1 MEKFV
6 HIADEGAMIV
16 MGRYEQSTQEQSAY
30 QSEAALE
37 KSFIQ
42 KLVAQGYE
50 RLQINNEADLLANLR
65 LQLENLN
72 ELKPFLDRLR
82 EAHGEVTCRQ
92 AIRMAN
98 RLKEELDDFVIKS
111 GDEVLDNLG
120 HRALVAAFR
129 KGCLLYAANGMHWE
143 KAIEGFCRWS
153 LHYDLWLK
161 LHFFSDLIRNA
172 DCKVKTSRRGPS
184 NLLVQIK
191 TDTNGVF
198 TYQDAV
204 NMRLANGKEEDGTA
218 AMLNQWVSRGH
229 IERLPD
235 DHFRIIPKNDK

>member
-1 MEKFV
+1 
-6 HIADEGAMIV
+6 
-16 MGRYEQSTQEQSAY
+16 
-30 QSEAALE
+30 
-37 KSFIQ
+37 
-42 KLVAQGYE
+42 
-50 RLQINNEADLLANLR
+50 
-65 LQLENLN
+65 
-72 ELKPFLDRLR
+72 
-82 EAHGEVTCRQ
+82 
-92 AIRMAN
+92 
-98 RLKEELDDFVIKS
+98 
-111 GDEVLDNLG
+111 
-120 HRALVAAFR
+120 
-129 KGCLLYAANGMHWE
+129 
-143 KAIEGFCRWS
+143 
-153 LHYDLWLK
+153 